1 MENGIGGFADY
12 PVVRA
17 TLTFSFAPDT
27 RYRMADNVAV
37 SGNQSANQII
47 QKERREVEMKTI
59 RRILAVLLLIVMG
72 LVIGYLC
79 FTGSR
84 WKTMTEEQL
93 PTEGY
98 YAQETNGIY

>member
-1 MENGIGGFADY
+1 
-12 PVVRA
+12 
-17 TLTFSFAPDT
+17 
-27 RYRMADNVAV
+27 
-37 SGNQSANQII
+37 
-47 QKERREVEMKTI
+47 MKTI

-84 WKTMTEEQL
+84 WKTITITEEQL

>member
-1 MENGIGGFADY
+1 
-12 PVVRA
+12 
-17 TLTFSFAPDT
+17 
-27 RYRMADNVAV
+27 
-37 SGNQSANQII
+37 
-47 QKERREVEMKTI
+47 MKTI

-84 WKTMTEEQL
+84 WKTITEEP

>member
-1 MENGIGGFADY
+1 
-12 PVVRA
+12 
-17 TLTFSFAPDT
+17 
-27 RYRMADNVAV
+27 
-37 SGNQSANQII
+37 
-47 QKERREVEMKTI
+47 MKTI

-84 WKTMTEEQL
+84 WKTMTEEPL